1 MKPSGA
7 QFVSKKPHRH
17 NKIYNPFLTLNILVE
32 QRYNAWEQ
40 YWESNVLLDDTK
52 MIHMFQKEIPNNNDD
67 NERNGTQLHITET
80 RK

>member
-1 MKPSGA
+1 
-7 QFVSKKPHRH
+7 
-17 NKIYNPFLTLNILVE
+17 VE

-40 YWESNVLLDDTK
+40 YWETNVLLDDTK

-67 NERNGTQLHITET
+67 NDRKGTQLHITET